1 MAMELQLPIQE
12 QGYSPA
18 KTLLVMGIHAPIRRA
33 ATAERQRTVPPQQ
46 EERGAV
52 PPQQEKRGAVP
63 PQQEER
69 GVVPP
74 QQEERGAVPP
84 QQEALNAVGAVT
96 IPIKMS
102 WSSE

>member
-12 QGYSPA
+12 QDYSPA
-18 KTLLVMGIHAPIRRA
+18 KTLLVMGIHALIRRA

-52 PPQQEKRGAVP
+52 PPQQEERGAVP

-69 GVVPP
+69 GAVPL
-74 QQEERGAVPP
+74 QQEECRGCSNNPHQDELVIGIGKYFIINTA
-84 QQEALNAVGAVT
+84 E
-96 IPIKMS
+96 
-102 WSSE
+102 